1 MDVVRVV
8 DGMPGCNMASDR
20 WHNDDTLPSSDKAVK
35 RRSSGVNPS
44 LFYKK
49 KVHNNKKQQSAAE
62 KQLDN
67 LLSSAARNEI
77 VQKRHEYTSTQK
89 LERDAYHKVT
99 CIEVYPLQDLAMDKY
114 NELMNDCNLRS
125 SDTTTKDGDGM
136 GNTADEVTDCKR
148 RKLVDRDDDQK
159 LLWSMQPRIFA
170 LETST
175 TGKRKYIVGNLGRF
189 LEYYWRD
196 TMSKHFYELIPESTP
211 CRLYFDLEFSIE
223 ANPQITLEDRESL
236 VEEFIAEI
244 ITEFK
249 MVHDIII
256 TKSCIVDLDSS
267 TNTKF
272 SRHLIVH
279 LPNGELFADTFA
291 AGQFVK
297 RFVFRLSTDEA
308 LKKRHTIL
316 AKYLFVNKK
325 ALKRNEVT
333 QERDSTNEQHKD
345 ISRNKNL
352 ICFVDL
358 GVYTRNRLFRLMGS
372 TKYGKPPDAA
382 LRIADVNQF
391 PFPIGFDN
399 SKFYQTSSKKKN
411 SVASSSNSYDSRQK
425 EHDDFCA
432 SLDWEDHAKSLALT
446 LVVPAAGKVK
456 VPILMEQSEGS
467 SSSSDSVITRKQHKT
482 MSRSYRGGESPLPK
496 LDCFILQIS
505 KRGGINGKIRS
516 WSMEGSHFMSYQM
529 SENRYCENIGRAH
542 RSNNIIWNVDFKA
555 KTYWQ
560 TCHDPECQSA
570 NFRGRLTQL
579 PSSIEEYLLD
589 QELACIDEDK
599 VIQEASTKFDAALCD
614 IDMLQFQSSDRNL

>member
-1 MDVVRVV
+1 M
-8 DGMPGCNMASDR
+8 NMASDG
-20 WHNDDTLPSSDKAVK
+20 WHNDDILPSSDKAVK
-35 RRSSGVNPS
+35 RSSGVDPS
-44 LFYKK
+44 LFYSKK

-62 KQLDN
+62 KQLN
-67 LLSSAARNEI
+67 NILNSAARNEI

-99 CIEVYPLQDLAMDKY
+99 CLEVYPLQDLAMDKY
-114 NELMNDCNLRS
+114 NQMMNDYNLS
-125 SDTTTKDGDGM
+125 SIDTTTKDGDI
-136 GNTADEVTDCKR
+136 NTDDGIDCKR
-148 RKLVDRDDDQK
+148 RKLVDRDNDQK

-211 CRLYFDLEFSIE
+211 CRLYFDLEFSIK
-223 ANPQITLEDRESL
+223 ANPHITLEDRESL

-249 MVHDIII
+249 MVHDISI
-256 TKSCIVDLDSS
+256 TRSCIVDLDSS
-267 TNTKF
+267 TSTKF

-297 RFVFRLSTDEA
+297 RFVLRLSTDEA

-325 ALKRNEVT
+325 AQKTNEGT
-333 QERDSTNEQHKD
+333 QEKDSMNAQHED

-352 ICFVDL
+352 TCFVDL
-358 GVYTRNRLFRLMGS
+358 GVYTRNRLFRIMGS
-372 TKYGKPPDAA
+372 TKYGKPSNAA
-382 LRIADVNQF
+382 LRIAEVNQF

-399 SKFYQTSSKKKN
+399 SKFYQTSTSNKIN
-411 SVASSSNSYDSRQK
+411 NTESSSDSYESRQK

-432 SLDWEDHAKSLALT
+432 SLNWEDHAKSLALT
-446 LVVPAAGKVK
+446 LVVPAVDAGR
-456 VPILMEQSEGS
+456 ILMEQSEGS
-467 SSSSDSVITRKQHKT
+467 RSSQNISSDFVITRKQHKT
-482 MSRSYRGGESPLPK
+482 TSRSYRGGESPLPK

-505 KRGGINGKIRS
+505 KRGGTDGKIRS

-529 SENRYCENIGRAH
+529 SNNRYCENIGRAH

-579 PSSIEEYLLD
+579 PDEVTLSIEEYLLD
-589 QELACIDEDK
+589 QELACIDEDI
-599 VIQEASTKFDAALCD
+599 VIQEASTKFGDKDFDEALCD
-614 IDMLQFQSSDRNL
+614 VDMSQFQSRRDHNL

>member
-1 MDVVRVV
+1 M
-8 DGMPGCNMASDR
+8 NMASDG
-20 WHNDDTLPSSDKAVK
+20 WHNDDILPSSNKSVK
-35 RRSSGVNPS
+35 KSSGVDPS

-49 KVHNNKKQQSAAE
+49 KLHNNKKQQSAAE
-62 KQLDN
+62 KQLN
-67 LLSSAARNEI
+67 NILNSAARNEI

-89 LERDAYHKVT
+89 IERDAYHKVT
-99 CIEVYPLQDLAMDKY
+99 CLEVYPLQDLAMDKY
-114 NELMNDCNLRS
+114 NQMMNDYNLS
-125 SDTTTKDGDGM
+125 SIDTTTKDGDGM
-136 GNTADEVTDCKR
+136 GNTYEVTDCKR
-148 RKLVDRDDDQK
+148 RKFVDRDNDQK

-196 TMSKHFYELIPESTP
+196 SMSKHFYELIPESTP
-211 CRLYFDLEFSIE
+211 CRLYFDLEYSVE
-223 ANPQITLEDRESL
+223 ANPQITLDDRESL

-244 ITEFK
+244 CTEFK
-249 MVHDIII
+249 MVHDISI
-256 TKSCIVDLDSS
+256 TRSCIVDLDSS
-267 TNTKF
+267 TSTKF

-291 AGQFVK
+291 VGQFVK
-297 RFVFRLSTDEA
+297 RFVIRLSTDEA
-308 LKKRHTIL
+308 LKKRHTTL
-316 AKYLFVNKK
+316 TKYLFVNKK
-325 ALKRNEVT
+325 AQKTNEVT
-333 QERDSTNEQHKD
+333 QEKDSMNEQHED
-345 ISRNKNL
+345 LSRNKNMT
-352 ICFVDL
+352 CFVDL
-358 GVYTRNRLFRLMGS
+358 GVYTRNRLFRILGS

-391 PFPIGFDN
+391 PFPNGFDN
-399 SKFYQTSSKKKN
+399 SKFYQASTSKKKN
-411 SVASSSNSYDSRQK
+411 SVESSDSYESRQK

-446 LVVPAAGKVK
+446 LVVPAVDAGR
-456 VPILMEQSEGS
+456 ILMEQSRGS
-467 SSSSDSVITRKQHKT
+467 SSSQNISSDSVITRKQHKT

-505 KRGGINGKIRS
+505 KRGGTDGKIRS
-516 WSMEGSHFMSYQM
+516 WSMEGSHSMSYQM
-529 SENRYCENIGRAH
+529 SNNRYCENIGRAH

-570 NFRGRLTQL
+570 NFRGRLMQL
-579 PSSIEEYLLD
+579 PDEVTLSIEEYLLD

-599 VIQEASTKFDAALCD
+599 LIQEVSTKFGDKDFDEALCD
-614 IDMLQFQSSDRNL
+614 VDMSQFQSRLDHNL